1 MFKPAHIRLWASY
14 LLTIAGLL
22 VLTGCGPDVAR
33 WKEEVLLHDGRM
45 IVVERMAKA
54 AKGGITAPRGRDLEF
69 EISYKPLGIYWHDT
83 SGNQQTAL
91 EIFDGIPYLVLVYPG
106 DPRIFCK
113 DKPPGTLPIQVL
125 KMQGK
130 EWVAI
135 NTDSFPVDVANYNLY
150 HGYWGNKASEDAR
163 GLITWKHKEGMNS
176 YPIARFENGFAIRR
190 PGSIREMYVNN
201 LSTCARYQDPHK

>member
-83 SGNQQTAL
+83 SQQTAL
-91 EIFDGIPYLVLVYPG
+91 EIFDAIPYLVIVYPG

-130 EWVAI
+130 EWIAV
-135 NTDSFPVDVANYNLY
+135 NTDSFPVDIANYNLY
-150 HGYWGNKASEDAR
+150 QSYWGNKASEDAK
-163 GLITWKHKEGMNS
+163 GLITWTHKEDMNG
-176 YPIARFENGFAIRR
+176 YPIVTWDPMVRR
-190 PGSIREMYVNN
+190 PYKLRERYIDNDH
-201 LSTCARYQDPHK
+201 TCARFQDSHK

>member
-22 VLTGCGPDVAR
+22 ALTGCGPDVAR

-69 EISYKPLGIYWHDT
+69 EISYKPLGIYWRDT
-83 SGNQQTAL
+83 SQQSAL
-91 EIFDGIPYLVLVYPG
+91 EIFDGIPYLVIPYPG

-130 EWVAI
+130 EWIAV
-135 NTDSFPVDVANYNLY
+135 NTDSFPVDIANYNLY
-150 HGYWGNKASEDAR
+150 Q
-163 GLITWKHKEGMNS
+163 S
-176 YPIARFENGFAIRR
+176 Y
-190 PGSIREMYVNN
+190 
-201 LSTCARYQDPHK
+201 